1 MEASLSEEPKG
12 FLEVGITSDSGFCS
26 SSSQFHIVQERICIS
41 PLEVSK
47 SKRKLDSPDLPEAEV
62 SIRGPLGNLLRARRL

>member
-26 SSSQFHIVQERICIS
+26 SSSQFHIVQERNYIS

-47 SKRKLDSPDLPEAEV
+47 SKRKPDSPDPPEAEV